1 MIATRDPEPEKT
13 TDPQWTWE
21 LIQRLEWRRL
31 EELVAAIVEWRPNF
45 RAELADFGE
54 PGDPPILV
62 YRRGIEAP
70 VLLIRCHR
78 MVPGES
84 PDLGDIED
92 LRHLMRRSGLDRGV
106 FITPGYFAPGLRHA
120 MRNATDVELLD
131 GANLLEL
138 LRSAPDDRTTRALF
152 AIATEGNYWIP
163 TCHQCGSKMKKVEK
177 SVFKRKSGWLCP
189 NRICGHELVY
199 R

>member
-1 MIATRDPEPEKT
+1 MAPEFPGGAGGFGGAGGTRRFWFIGGDRGTGAADP
-13 TDPQWTWE
+13 
-21 LIQRLEWRRL
+21 L
-31 EELVAAIVEWRPNF
+31 
-45 RAELADFGE
+45 
-54 PGDPPILV
+54 PPH
-62 YRRGIEAP
+62 GA
-70 VLLIRCHR
+70 
-78 MVPGES
+78 GES
-84 PDLGDIED
+84 SDLGDIED
-92 LRHLMRRSGLDRGV
+92 LRHLMRRSGFDRGV

-177 SVFKRKSGWLCP
+177 KCVQAQIRLAVP
-189 NRICGHELVY
+189 EPDLRA
-199 R
+199 